1 VITVLIGTRLAS
13 ARVGLMAG
21 LMVAA
26 NLEMFLF
33 GRMVK
38 PDLLFVAC
46 ILLGLYGFILAYL
59 GQGRWPLLL
68 AYMHPAE
75 AAARCDAEVEPSV
88 AQLVDGGRRRG
99 ELQRIVQRRDQHRY
113 PQPQPGGARGRVG
126 EEFHRCDKGRPADGL
141 LERPTAVEAELF
153 GPLEKASRAR
163 RVEAVDDQ
171 LGN

>member
-1 VITVLIGTRLAS
+1 MAGGFGWRGPTESAARLVWGLAAVAGAVIPGRIGTRLAY

-68 AYMHPAE
+68 AYGSLGLAVLAKDLLGALGPLAIVALFLGLTREGRAGRQGIPAR
-75 AAARCDAEVEPSV
+75 A
-88 AQLVDGGRRRG
+88 
-99 ELQRIVQRRDQHRY
+99 
-113 PQPQPGGARGRVG
+113 
-126 EEFHRCDKGRPADGL
+126 GL
-141 LERPTAVEAELF
+141 LLLAVA
-153 GPLEKASRAR
+153 GPWARA
-163 RVEAVDDQ
+163 
-171 LGN
+171 GG